1 MAKKHCPNC
10 GGALNIHA
18 DDAIITCTYCGTSFT
33 PDGTKMKEH
42 YALSVNYSQGDA
54 LDTLKAYLVK
64 VPGVADDLAEKI
76 QLKDLSMTFYP
87 YWTVTVQGDV
97 TYKGID
103 RKATFRGQSG
113 GRYSSIHWEWVAES
127 GHQEQTRQIR
137 LYAGPKARSEIV
149 NYPIATRSRRYF
161 NFEEVQQY
169 TGNVLFSKVS
179 ADTAR
184 QQATQATRNMIYSR
198 IKRETEK
205 VDEARES
212 FKVTDQ
218 AYIHVPIYHIQFTV
232 GGGKT
237 YEAALDASNGR
248 VLYSDIPTT
257 TSFKARTTGMSG
269 IWFAMTIAGALIT
282 YLAYNGTG
290 FLGLAP
296 EYLFYAGI
304 GLTIIPLFLAIL
316 TLYYGFRGTTAERA
330 R

>member
-18 DDAIITCTYCGTSFT
+18 DDAIITCSYCGTSFT
-33 PDGTKMKEH
+33 PDGAKMKEH
-42 YALSVNYSQGDA
+42 YALAVNYSQGDA

-76 QLKDLSMTFYP
+76 QLKDLSMTYYP

-97 TYKGID
+97 AYKGID
-103 RKATFRGQSG
+103 RKASFRGQSG

-137 LYAGPKARSEIV
+137 LYAGPKVRAEIA

-179 ADTAR
+179 AETAR
-184 QQATQATRNMIYSR
+184 QQATQTTRNMIYSR
-198 IKRETEK
+198 INRETEK
-205 VDEARES
+205 IDDARET

-248 VLYSDIPTT
+248 VLFSDIPTT
-257 TSFKARTTGMSG
+257 TSFKAKTIGMSV
-269 IWFAMTIAGALIT
+269 IWLALTAVGAFIT
-282 YLAYNGTG
+282 YLAYNGQT
-290 FLGLAP
+290 FLGLNP
-296 EYLFYAGI
+296 EFLFYMGI
-304 GLTIIPLFLAIL
+304 GMAIISLFLAIL
-316 TLYYGFRGTTAERA
+316 TLYFGFRGTTAERA
-330 R
+330 Q

>member
-33 PDGTKMKEH
+33 PDGAKMKEH
-42 YALSVNYSQGDA
+42 YALAVNYSQSDA

-76 QLKDLSMTFYP
+76 HLKDLSMTYYP

-97 TYKGID
+97 AYKGID
-103 RKATFRGQSG
+103 RKATFRGKSG

-137 LYAGPKARSEIV
+137 LYAGPRARAEIV

-179 ADTAR
+179 AETAR

-198 IKRETEK
+198 INRETEK
-205 VDEARES
+205 IDDARET

-248 VLYSDIPTT
+248 VLFTDIPKT
-257 TSFKARTTGMSG
+257 TSFKAKTIGMSV
-269 IWFAMTIAGALIT
+269 IWFALTCVGAFLT
-282 YLAYNGTG
+282 YLTYNGQTI
-290 FLGLAP
+290 LGLNP
-296 EYLFYAGI
+296 DFLFYMGI
-304 GLTIIPLFLAIL
+304 GMAIIPLFLALL
-316 TLYYGFRGTTAERA
+316 TIYFGFRGTAAERA

>member
-1 MAKKHCPNC
+1 MAAKHCMNC
-10 GGALNIHA
+10 GAGLNIHPT
-18 DDAIITCTYCGTSFT
+18 DAIITCNYCGTSFT
-33 PDGTKMKEH
+33 PDGTRMKEH
-42 YALSVNYSQGDA
+42 FALGVNYTQSDA

-64 VPGVADDLAEKI
+64 VPGVADNLAEKI
-76 QLKDLSMTFYP
+76 QLRDLSMTYYP

-103 RKATFRGQSG
+103 RKASFRGQSG

-137 LYAGPKARSEIV
+137 LYAGPKARPEVV
-149 NYPIATRSRRYF
+149 NYPIATRSRKYF

-179 ADTAR
+179 AEEAR

-205 VDEARES
+205 IDDARET
-212 FKVTDQ
+212 FQVTDQ
-218 AYIHVPIYHIQFTV
+218 AYIHVPIYHIKFSV

-248 VLYSDIPTT
+248 VIYSQIPTT
-257 TSFKARTTGMSG
+257 TSFKIQTIGMSLF
-269 IWFAMTIAGALIT
+269 WLLLTIGGAALT
-282 YLAYNGTG
+282 YLAYSGVPL
-290 FLGLAP
+290 LGLTP

-304 GLTIIPLFLAIL
+304 GLTIIPFVLALMTI
-316 TLYYGFRGTTAERA
+316 YYARRKTAAERA
-330 R
+330 Q

>member
-18 DDAIITCTYCGTSFT
+18 SDAIITCSYCGTSFT

-42 YALSVNYSQGDA
+42 YALSVNYSQSDA

-97 TYKGID
+97 AYKGID
-103 RKATFRGQSG
+103 RKATFREQSG
-113 GRYSSIHWEWVAES
+113 GRYSSINWEWVAES

-137 LYAGPKARSEIV
+137 LYAGPKARSEIA

-161 NFEEVQQY
+161 NLEEVKQY
-169 TGNVLFSKVS
+169 TANVLFSKVS
-179 ADTAR
+179 EETAR
-184 QQATQATRNMIYSR
+184 QQATAATRNMIYAR
-198 IKRETEK
+198 IKRETER
-205 VDEARES
+205 VDDARET

-218 AYIHVPIYHIQFTV
+218 AYIHVPIYHIRFSV

-248 VLYSDIPTT
+248 VLYTDIPTT
-257 TSFKARTTGMSG
+257 TSFKARTIGMSI
-269 IWFAMTIAGALIT
+269 IWFAMTIAGAFIT
-282 YLAYNGTG
+282 YMAYSGVS
-290 FLGLAP
+290 LIGLTP
-296 EYLFYAGI
+296 EFLFYAGL
-304 GLTIIPLFLAIL
+304 GLTVIPIVLAIL
-316 TLYYGFRGTTAERA
+316 TLYYGFRGTAAERA
-330 R
+330 Q

>member
-18 DDAIITCTYCGTSFT
+18 DDAIITCSYCGTSFT
-33 PDGTKMKEH
+33 PDGAQMKEH

-76 QLKDLSMTFYP
+76 HLKDLSMTYYP

-97 TYKGID
+97 AYKGID
-103 RKATFRGQSG
+103 KKASFRGQSG

-127 GHQEQTRQIR
+127 GRQEQTRQIR
-137 LYAGPKARSEIV
+137 LYAGPKVRSEIV

-179 ADTAR
+179 AEAAR
-184 QQATQATRNMIYSR
+184 KQATQLTRNMIYGR

-205 VDEARES
+205 IDDARET

-248 VLYSDIPTT
+248 VLFTDIPTT
-257 TSFKARTTGMSG
+257 SSFKARTIGMSV
-269 IWFAMTIAGALIT
+269 IWFALTGIGAYLT
-282 YLAYNGTG
+282 YLTYNGQTI
-290 FLGLAP
+290 LGLNP
-296 EYLFYAGI
+296 DFLFYMGI
-304 GLTIIPLFLAIL
+304 GMAIIPLIIALL
-316 TLYYGFRGTTAERA
+316 TLYLGFRGTAAERA
-330 R
+330 Q